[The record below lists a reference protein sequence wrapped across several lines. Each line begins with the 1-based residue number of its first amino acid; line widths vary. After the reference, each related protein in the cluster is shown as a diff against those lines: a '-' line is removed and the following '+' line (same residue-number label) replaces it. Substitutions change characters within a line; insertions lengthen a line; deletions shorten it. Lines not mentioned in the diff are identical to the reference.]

1 MVILLYIYS
10 ISMHLSS
17 TVLSS
22 YEKCYSVMERWLDH
36 GLAIIKMITNI

>member
-1 MVILLYIYS
+1 MVILLCIYS

-17 TVLSS
+17 TVLGS

-36 GLAIIKMITNI
+36 ELVIIKMITNI